1 MLTLPQTAEYALRAV
16 AFIAEAPDGGPVRV
30 GDIAAAL
37 KAPRNYLSKTLYQ
50 LVGAGVLRSTRGP
63 HGGFRLAKPPTCLT
77 LTEIVG
83 PFLPVEGRTCVLGRA
98 RCSDAA
104 PCAAHERWKA
114 VTERMRVFFNQTT
127 IADLAGTASAARPAS
142 QRRRA

>member
-30 GDIAAAL
+30 GDIAVAL
-37 KAPRNYLSKTLYQ
+37 KAPRNYLSKTLYR

-63 HGGFRLAKPPTCLT
+63 HGGFQLAKPPTRLT

-83 PFLPVEGRTCVLGRA
+83 PFLPAEGRTCVLGRT
-98 RCSDAA
+98 RCSDA
-104 PCAAHERWKA
+104 
-114 VTERMRVFFNQTT
+114 
-127 IADLAGTASAARPAS
+127 
-142 QRRRA
+142 RRLVRR